1 MERVTFTRTAELV
14 RVIQLDTLLTPAET
28 DLLCRVG
35 AHQTCLE
42 YDSGDQLG
50 ESPGETLMEETH

>member
-1 MERVTFTRTAELV
+1 MERVTSIRTAELV

-28 DLLCRVG
+28 NLSCRVG
-35 AHQTCLE
+35 AHRTCLE

-50 ESPGETLMEETH
+50 ESPGETLMEGTH